1 MKDLARQ
8 VWTATAGAI
17 LIFALFEI
25 AKAILFPN
33 IGREASHVMTAATVG
48 VLTFFVSRYA
58 LSRYHAALGEAERQ
72 ARITQETNRLL
83 SAAVANLREGVL
95 IVNSQLE
102 TVLHNEAAARIFRFP
117 SGEGDSSAT
126 AWRLAQ
132 VVRDPVVN
140 TAFRR
145 ALEEKVTLQDRVDLA
160 GRENRIFQL
169 FVSPLGSDLALGV
182 LFDITDLERLESVR
196 REFFANLSH
205 ELRTPL
211 TSIIASAESLM
222 AGAAD
227 EPENRLR
234 FINRLYKH
242 AMRMSDLITDILDLS
257 AIESGGVQLELGPVD
272 LRDAVDEVIALNESR
287 AAARSVSFNV
297 SVPEDIFVRADKKR
311 LEQILHN
318 LIDNAVKF
326 NREGGSV
333 TVEASMQNGRVVT
346 HITDSG
352 AGIPPEDVPRVFER
366 LYRTDKSRSRK
377 IEGSGLG
384 LAIVKHLVQAHGG
397 QVTLTSNLGRGS
409 CFSFTLPTYR

>member
-1 MKDLARQ
+1 
-8 VWTATAGAI
+8 
-17 LIFALFEI
+17 
-25 AKAILFPN
+25 
-33 IGREASHVMTAATVG
+33 
-48 VLTFFVSRYA
+48 
-58 LSRYHAALGEAERQ
+58 
-72 ARITQETNRLL
+72 
-83 SAAVANLREGVL
+83 
-95 IVNSQLE
+95 
-102 TVLHNEAAARIFRFP
+102 
-117 SGEGDSSAT
+117 
-126 AWRLAQ
+126 
-132 VVRDPVVN
+132 
-140 TAFRR
+140 
-145 ALEEKVTLQDRVDLA
+145 LEEKVTLQDRVDLA

-182 LFDITDLERLESVR
+182 LFDIADLERLESVR

-272 LRDAVDEVIALNESR
+272 LRDAVDEVVALNESR